1 MNSRKSRSVNA
12 VISLKSIQMAD
23 EEKSE
28 VELVT
33 EGIFRQVKG
42 GFEIEYEESETTGFE
57 NSVTV
62 ITLLGNGFASLTRS
76 GAVSSELVLEIGKKH
91 HCYYETPFG
100 SMMMGI
106 YTKEIRNDLTENGG
120 DLAFRY
126 TIDVNSA
133 YVSDNEVYL
142 TVEKR

>member
-1 MNSRKSRSVNA
+1 MNTGNSKSVNA
-12 VISLKSIQMAD
+12 VITLKSIQMTD
-23 EEKSE
+23 DEKSE
-28 VELVT
+28 IELVT

-42 GFEIEYEESETTGFE
+42 GYEIEYEESETTGFE

-62 ITLLGNGFASLTRS
+62 ITCLGSGYASLTRS
-76 GAVSSELVLEIGKKH
+76 GAASSELVLEKDKKH

-106 YTKEIRNDLTENGG
+106 YTKEIVNNITENGG
-120 DLAFRY
+120 DLLLRY

-142 TVEKR
+142 TIEKR